1 MPDGVAAPLVAS
13 RPTIRIAGQSLPRLS
28 ANILRMAMRESRGG
42 LSSLEVTLHDILSYE
57 GGGFGFGATP
67 QAPLRLG
74 AAIAAYA
81 GDAAQ
86 PMEIF
91 QGMITAIEA
100 EAGTHTAPLFT
111 VLAEDRLFAARRARR
126 SRTFEEASPADVAR
140 RIAQDHGLTPEI
152 RAGLEAPVTTWAQLN
167 ETDLAFLRRVLAR
180 VDADLLVVGDR
191 LQVGPVGDEP
201 RGTVALRAGAT
212 LQRVR
217 LTADL
222 ADQATEIRVGAF
234 DPASGEAATATVTEG
249 RLGPGQG
256 QDGAALLRQALGAT
270 REHVGHRGPM
280 TAGEAEALGRA
291 LYGQRAR
298 RFLRVEGTAEGNPAI
313 RVGTV
318 VEISGVNPFF
328 ANAYTVTEATH
339 RFDQD
344 SGYVTEFLA
353 EGAFLGG
360 PS

>member
-1 MPDGVAAPLVAS
+1 MPDGAPPLLVAA
-13 RPTIRIAGQSLPRLS
+13 RPTIRVNGQSLPRLS
-28 ANILRMAMRESRGG
+28 ANILRMAMREARGG

-57 GGGFGFGATP
+57 GGGYGFGATP

-81 GDAAQ
+81 GDAAR

-91 QGMITAIEA
+91 QGTITAIEA

-126 SRTFEEASPADVAR
+126 SRTFEDASPADVAR

-152 RAGLEAPVTTWAQLN
+152 RAGLDAPVTTWAQLN
-167 ETDLAFLRRVLAR
+167 ESDLAFLRRVLAR

-191 LQVGPVGDEP
+191 LQAGPIADEP
-201 RGTVALRAGAT
+201 RGTVQLRAGAT

-222 ADQATEIRVGAF
+222 AEQATELRVGAF
-234 DPASGEAATATVTEG
+234 DPATGEAATAAVTEG

-256 QDGAALLRQALGAT
+256 RDGPTLLRQALGET

-280 TAGEAEALGRA
+280 TEAEARALGRA
-291 LYGQRAR
+291 LFGQRAR

-313 RVGTV
+313 RIGTV

-339 RFDQD
+339 RFDQE
-344 SGYVTEFLA
+344 SGYLTDFLA

-360 PS
+360 ET